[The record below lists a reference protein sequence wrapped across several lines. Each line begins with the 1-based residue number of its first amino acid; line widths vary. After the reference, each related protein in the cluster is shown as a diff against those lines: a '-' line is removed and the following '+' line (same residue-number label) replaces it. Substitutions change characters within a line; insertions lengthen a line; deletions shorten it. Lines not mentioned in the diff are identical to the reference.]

1 MNVEDL
7 YRAQYLSLLQM
18 RENTI
23 KDLEDLNT
31 QIKSLVRDA
40 KVENITLPA
49 PKSAAKQ

>member
-1 MNVEDL
+1 MNLENL
-7 YRAQYLSLLQM
+7 YRAQYLSLLQL

-40 KVENITLPA
+40 KIENITLTETKIA
-49 PKSAAKQ
+49 PKQ